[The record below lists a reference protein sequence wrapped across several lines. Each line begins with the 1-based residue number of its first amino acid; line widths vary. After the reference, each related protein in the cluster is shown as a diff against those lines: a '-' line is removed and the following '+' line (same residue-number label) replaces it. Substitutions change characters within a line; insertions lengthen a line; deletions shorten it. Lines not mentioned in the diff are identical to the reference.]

1 MLTVFCQAVFF
12 RDEKVE
18 PTGMYSWRAWQKTVS
33 IGSPQNLKNTETK
46 TLRQPP
52 WTYLWRALEKHL

>member
-33 IGSPQNLKNTETK
+33 IESPQNLKKTETK
-46 TLRQPP
+46 TF
-52 WTYLWRALEKHL
+52 TTASM